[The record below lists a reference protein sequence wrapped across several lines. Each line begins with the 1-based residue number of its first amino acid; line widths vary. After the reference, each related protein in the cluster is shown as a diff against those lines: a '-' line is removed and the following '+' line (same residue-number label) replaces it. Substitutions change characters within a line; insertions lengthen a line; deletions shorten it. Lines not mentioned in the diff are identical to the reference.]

1 MKIINLLRSTF
12 FLTTLLGL
20 SCCHVTEKTSRENTI
35 ANGTHK
41 DKLIQK
47 PYVTNRITQDTTFKL
62 YHLEHDTLFIG
73 KQYPPEG
80 FKMKS
85 NTSTYFFY
93 QQESNESKAKVESC
107 FRPDRLEILIQNRSS
122 LFLNVYLDQAGIVQ
136 EVEIKINDRDKI
148 YISEEEI
155 KCICNNLK
163 GLKIPIP
170 SELSHFPFV
179 KMSQSIRFK
188 NFISPTR

>member
-1 MKIINLLRSTF
+1 MP
-12 FLTTLLGL
+12 
-20 SCCHVTEKTSRENTI
+20 RENTI
-35 ANGTHK
+35 ADGTHK

-47 PYVTNRITQDTTFKL
+47 PYVTNWITQDTTFKL

>member
-20 SCCHVTEKTSRENTI
+20 SCCHVTEKTPRENTI
-35 ANGTHK
+35 ADETQKN
-41 DKLIQK
+41 KLMRK
-47 PYVTNRITQDTTFKL
+47 PYVTNSDRINQDTTFKL

-80 FKMKS
+80 FKMKVDS
-85 NTSTYFFY
+85 STDFFY
-93 QQESNESKAKVESC
+93 QQESNESSAKVESC
-107 FRPDRLEILIQNRSS
+107 FRPDRLEILVQNHSA
-122 LFLNVYLDQAGIVQ
+122 LFLNLYLDQEGIVQ
-136 EVEIKINDRDKI
+136 EVEIRINDRDRVF
-148 YISEEEI
+148 ISEEEI

-170 SELSHFPFV
+170 PGLSDFPFV
-179 KMSQSIRFK
+179 KMSQSIWFK
-188 NFISPTR
+188 